1 MNIAVLAGG
10 YSPERDVSLTSGSL
24 IANALIDEGYNVC
37 LADVY
42 LGIKDENITIELFN
56 KEKKTVHKVDHDV
69 PDLVSL
75 KEMSGN
81 GDALIG
87 KGIVELCICLHQPLG
102 QKQGDDT
109 EDKCTPLHKAAGQD
123 RMHCFSFSSDQPQQ
137 ADHCGG
143 HHTQK
148 RPGRPAEVLPEG
160 RDTQHQT
167 EEDQH
172 QHSTDPVKVLQWASL
187 GVLFSGSQYTGN
199 ESDGADCC
207 TDPQHHAP
215 VVGRDDQT
223 AQSRPENN

>member
-1 MNIAVLAGG
+1 MGV
-10 YSPERDVSLTSGSL
+10 
-24 IANALIDEGYNVC
+24 IDK
-37 LADVY
+37 DD
-42 LGIKDENITIELFN
+42 GIG
-56 KEKKTVHKVDHDV
+56 H
-69 PDLVSL
+69 
-75 KEMSGN
+75 
-81 GDALIG
+81 
-87 KGIVELCICLHQPLG
+87 ICLHQPLG

-123 RMHCFSFSSDQPQQ
+123 GMHCFSFSSDQPQQ

-148 RPGRPAEVLPEG
+148 RPGRPAEILPEG

-187 GVLFSGSQYTGN
+187 GVLFSGSQYTGS
-199 ESDGADCC
+199 EGAD
-207 TDPQHHAP
+207 TDGHTYPQHHAP

-223 AQSRPENN
+223 AQSRSENNRRAGNQHIQRKPLCYLVGWKTRDDIGHDHRGHSGSTNAHNKSGYHHKHEGICQC